1 MEGEAVEA
9 AEATAEEAEVEAEA
23 MAVEAAVVVME
34 EAVVDTAAGRVAE
47 EASNATGAQYL

>member
-9 AEATAEEAEVEAEA
+9 AEATAEEAEVEA